1 MVSITIWGVLA
12 VITVIYL
19 MISGKGINVFNK
31 GYQEVEGSKAK
42 AQGIFMLFAG
52 IGILIIAFINR

>member
-1 MVSITIWGVLA
+1 MVCITIWGVLA

>member
-1 MVSITIWGVLA
+1 
-12 VITVIYL
+12 

-42 AQGIFMLFAG
+42 AQGIFMLIAG

>member
-42 AQGIFMLFAG
+42 AQGIFMLIAG